1 MAEMIAMLNG
11 LGPPKRNE
19 AKHFIGR
26 AYKAKP
32 IPSPQSKKGKRQLKA
47 LKAEAYHSAHAK
59 KKLDLDG
66 FGDGEVELSLF
77 DVTLI
82 AIVGFFAIK
91 LVLDRTSRP

>member
-11 LGPPKRNE
+11 IDKR
-19 AKHFIGR
+19 AGGKHFIGR
-26 AYKAKP
+26 AHKAKA
-32 IPSPQSKKGKRQLKA
+32 IASPQSKKGKRQLKS
-47 LKAEAYHSAHAK
+47 LKTEAYHSAHAK

-66 FGDGEVELSLF
+66 FGDGEMELSIF

-82 AIVGFFAIK
+82 AIIGFFAVN